1 MYILC
6 AVLGI
11 MCVSLLIKII
21 VMKRSARE
29 ISQNLTEKLSEDTN
43 TLIDL
48 SSADADM
55 QKLAAEL
62 NIQLKELRA
71 ERIRCRQGDEE
82 LKVAVTNISHD
93 LRTPLTAISGYLD
106 LLDREE
112 TSNEVRGFLTQ
123 IRGRTNAMNRL
134 TEELFQYSIAA
145 SQDPKLE
152 RVCLNDVIEESAA
165 ALYGAITERGITPNI
180 NIPEKRVER
189 ISDKSALMRI
199 FGNILGNAVKYSSG
213 DLNIT
218 LTENGTVTFAN
229 TSEHLK
235 NADAERLFDRFY
247 TVETG
252 NSSTGL
258 GLSIA
263 KLLTEK
269 LGGGISAE
277 IDGCRLIITV
287 SFPLRTL

>member
-1 MYILC
+1 MAFYILC
-6 AVLGI
+6 LILGI
-11 MCVSLLIKII
+11 ICVVLIIK
-21 VMKRSARE
+21 VFMMKSSARE
-29 ISQNLTEKLSEDTN
+29 ISQKLSEKIVEDTN

-48 SSADADM
+48 SSADRDM

-62 NIQLKELRA
+62 NVQLQALRA
-71 ERIRCRQGDEE
+71 ERIRCRRGDEE
-82 LKVAVTNISHD
+82 LKKAVTNISHD

-112 TSNEVRGFLTQ
+112 TSQDVRGFLTQ
-123 IRGRTNAMNRL
+123 IRGRTDAMNRL

-145 SQDPKLE
+145 AREPKLE
-152 RVCLNDVIEESAA
+152 RVCLNDVLEESVA
-165 ALYGAITERGITPNI
+165 ALYGAITERGITPKI
-180 NIPEKRVER
+180 DIPENRVER
-189 ISDKSALMRI
+189 ISDRSALMRI
-199 FGNILGNAVKYSSG
+199 FGNILNNAVKYSSG
-213 DLNIT
+213 DLEVT
-218 LTENGTVTFAN
+218 LTENGTITFVN

-252 NSSTGL
+252 SRSTGL

-263 KLLTEK
+263 KLLAEK

-277 IDGCRLIITV
+277 ISGAKLKITV
-287 SFPLRTL
+287 TFPK

>member
-6 AVLGI
+6 AAPGI
-11 MCVSLLIKII
+11 LCVCLLIKLI
-21 VMKRSARE
+21 VMKRSTRE
-29 ISQNLTEKLSEDTN
+29 ISQKLTEKLNEDTN
-43 TLIDL
+43 TQIDI
-48 SSADADM
+48 STVDRDM
-55 QKLAAEL
+55 QRLAAEL
-62 NIQLKELRA
+62 NKQIAMLRA
-71 ERIRCRQGDEE
+71 ERIRCRQGDNE
-82 LKVAVTNISHD
+82 LKTAVTNISHD

-112 TSNEVRGFLTQ
+112 TSDTVRGFLTQ

-145 SQDPKLE
+145 AQDPKLE
-152 RVCLNDVIEESAA
+152 RVCLNDVLEESAA

-199 FGNILGNAVKYSSG
+199 FGNVLGNAVKYSSG
-213 DLNIT
+213 DLEVT
-218 LTENGTVTFAN
+218 LDENGTITFAN
-229 TSEHLK
+229 ISEHLK

-252 NSSTGL
+252 GSSTGL

-269 LGGGISAE
+269 LGGAVTAK
-277 IDGCRLIITV
+277 IDNCRLTITL
-287 SFPLRTL
+287 SFPK